1 MNSVLAC
8 GTVLCILT
16 ALTASAALANE
27 SAYTDIDLDACQTL
41 AEDDLGVSLKC
52 AGYRAYPVYFTEGD
66 LRQSVFFG
74 PIRKKLID
82 EGFESFSPFN
92 YIGNK
97 IEWRLDPSGKPFA
110 AILRWF
116 IENPDEATG
125 APTEES
131 TGQVLV
137 ISRVAQP
144 PDGLGCVVGYVDA
157 LANPKANELA
167 RTVADTQAMDFA
179 CGYSEGAWHGK
190 RGDKTGEPTR
200 YWPEGL
206 VKE

>member
-1 MNSVLAC
+1 MNSGLAR
-8 GTVLCILT
+8 GTVLCILA
-16 ALTASAALANE
+16 ALTAPAAQANE
-27 SAYTDIDLDACQTL
+27 STYTDIDLDACQTL

-52 AGYRAYPVYFTEGD
+52 GGYRAYPVYFTEGD

-74 PIRKKLID
+74 PIRKELMD

-97 IEWRLDPSGKPFA
+97 IEWRLDPSGRPFA
-110 AILRWF
+110 AILRWY

-125 APTEES
+125 APTEKS

-144 PDGLGCVVGYVDA
+144 QDGLGCVVGYVDA

-167 RTVADTQAMDFA
+167 RAVADTQAMDFA
-179 CGYSEGAWHGK
+179 CGYSESAWHGE

>member
-1 MNSVLAC
+1 MNSGFAC
-8 GTVLCILT
+8 GTVLCILA
-16 ALTASAALANE
+16 ALTASAAQAGE

-74 PIRKKLID
+74 PIRKELID

-125 APTEES
+125 APTEKS

-144 PDGLGCVVGYVDA
+144 QDGLGCVVGYVDA

-179 CGYSEGAWHGK
+179 CGYSESAWHGK